1 MITTPM
7 TPYLAQHTADLSMAE
22 VLCHRAWS
30 FALAGDLIQAET
42 YRNLMDK
49 IYLRLEES
57 YPKWKKEHEVKKP

>member
-1 MITTPM
+1 
-7 TPYLAQHTADLSMAE
+7 MAE